1 MRWPARDPCAK
12 ARGRTLVI
20 GGLQPARILP
30 FKIWPKYEN
39 SRPIKDLRFTSAYT
53 SMRWG
58 RERRWDQQAIEA
70 LRRYRKLAMEKMA
83 VVAFTS
89 DILSYPFAS
98 GFLNVIEHTIH
109 FLLLKSQEFRGSSAR
124 SGIVVR
130 GPFISL
136 SMRLALSSGAS
147 GGGVRERGSKGH
159 VLLQKVCIKTVYKY
173 FPADTY

>member
-1 MRWPARDPCAK
+1 
-12 ARGRTLVI
+12 
-20 GGLQPARILP
+20 
-30 FKIWPKYEN
+30 
-39 SRPIKDLRFTSAYT
+39 
-53 SMRWG
+53 
-58 RERRWDQQAIEA
+58 
-70 LRRYRKLAMEKMA
+70 MEKMA